1 MYIYGYLVKRNL
13 GVSTKAFLNE
23 GKVSSDPVG
32 MFHSSLI
39 WSYAQ
44 FAVNGFV
51 LTDQYPVLQLL
62 MPLVVSCLN
71 GGQSFGILSLPPPMR
86 NIQKLQPHTL
96 R

>member
-1 MYIYGYLVKRNL
+1 M
-13 GVSTKAFLNE
+13 STKVFFNE

-32 MFHSSLI
+32 MFHSSII

-44 FAVNGFV
+44 FADNGFV
-51 LTDQYPVLQLL
+51 LTDQYLVLQLL
-62 MPLVVSCLN
+62 MPLAVSCLS
-71 GGQSFGILSLPPPMR
+71 GGQSSGTLPLPPPMR